1 MPEQDHA
8 PWDFTLTPARAGERR
23 EVPRRR
29 GRGEPEPEPQ
39 AAPEQVVPSAEQLA
53 DLERGR
59 TAALLAALGRVQVSL
74 DVLNRKVG
82 ALDERLARLE
92 TAVRE
97 RGQ

>member
-1 MPEQDHA
+1 MPEPEHA
-8 PWDFTLTPARAGERR
+8 PWDFTLAPARPGERR

-29 GRGEPEPEPQ
+29 GRGEPEPVHAPEP
-39 AAPEQVVPSAEQLA
+39 AAPSAAEVA

-59 TAALLAALGRVQVSL
+59 TAAMFAALGRIQVSL

-92 TAVRE
+92 NAMRE
-97 RGQ
+97 RQ

>member
-1 MPEQDHA
+1 VPEPEHA
-8 PWDFTLTPARAGERR
+8 PWDFTLTPARSGERR
-23 EVPRRR
+23 DVPRRR

-39 AAPEQVVPSAEQLA
+39 APEPAVPTADQVA

-82 ALDERLARLE
+82 ALDERIARLE
-92 TAVRE
+92 NAVRE
-97 RGQ
+97 RQ

>member
-1 MPEQDHA
+1 VPDSEHA
-8 PWDFTLTPARAGERR
+8 PWDFSLTPARAGAQRD
-23 EVPRRR
+23 VPRRR
-29 GRGEPEPEPQ
+29 GRGESEAGPQ
-39 AAPEQVVPSAEQLA
+39 AQEQGAPSAEQVA

-82 ALDERLARLE
+82 ALDERIARLE
-92 TAVRE
+92 ISVRE